1 MPHSERPKAPR
12 LPPPHCAREQ
22 FQSIKLLKGQQA
34 GRNRGH
40 CFFLSAK
47 FSVNADRSRVERDPR
62 SHTPAGKSIEPDRP
76 ACERFF
82 FLPLAGLQLGDTSAS
97 FARPVERF
105 AMCRRMEREIR
116 PSNRPAWQWETFS
129 KDRSFEKFACSRT
142 HHAFSGP
149 SDASRANAANFAFA
163 RACAFFF
170 RDSQCGMP
178 TGKTRFSPDI
188 ARRAV
193 SCLPCSLL
201 LRVGLSHIKRYLFT

>member
-82 FLPLAGLQLGDTSAS
+82 FCHLRDCSSVTR
-97 FARPVERF
+97 ARPLRDQSSVLRCAAGWKERF
-105 AMCRRMEREIR
+105 DPLTDPPGNGRLFRKTAPSKSSPASSAPCLFRTVGCLPSECRKLC
-116 PSNRPAWQWETFS
+116 F
-129 KDRSFEKFACSRT
+129 RSGVCFL
-142 HHAFSGP
+142 FSGLAMRDADGENSLFPGHRTP
-149 SDASRANAANFAFA
+149 S
-163 RACAFFF
+163 
-170 RDSQCGMP
+170 G
-178 TGKTRFSPDI
+178 
-188 ARRAV
+188 
-193 SCLPCSLL
+193 LL
-201 LRVGLSHIKRYLFT
+201 LALLAAAESRPLTY